1 MMRTSF
7 LSLILCGLAF
17 LLTGCMTSK
26 TDVTGLCGSCKPYY
40 VRGSMHYPQKHYEYD
55 EEGLASW
62 YGPGFHGK
70 PKPLGE
76 RYNQHEMTAAHKTL
90 PLPTIAKVTNLETGK
105 SVVVLIDDR
114 GPFVYKGRIIDLS
127 MEAAKR
133 LGTFAKGTARVRVQ
147 SLVEESKALADY
159 LARHGHHMHKDKLK
173 RTWLQIYEQE
183 IKKSKA
189 VGSHIPKACPVEQPI
204 VPPLK
209 EVSVKQQA
217 PVNASLK
224 QTKHLK
230 VKNTKKV
237 AGKPIALTDTI
248 LLKKTY
254 TNQND
259 AVQAVKKLNR
269 VAPAKSIKKL
279 GKKGR
284 YAWQVKVGPFK
295 SKQQQHQVQQLIT
308 QMESQ

>member
-1 MMRTSF
+1 MRASF
-7 LSLILCGLAF
+7 LLLLLCGLLPF
-17 LLTGCMTSK
+17 FLTGCMTSK

-105 SVVVLIDDR
+105 AVIVLIDDR

-133 LGTFAKGTARVRVQ
+133 LGTFAKGTTRVRVQ

-183 IKKSKA
+183 IKKNKA
-189 VGSHIPKACPVEQPI
+189 VGSHMPKACPVEQPLA
-204 VPPLK
+204 PPLK
-209 EVSVKQQA
+209 KLRFKKQ
-217 PVNASLK
+217 VLTNVSLK
-224 QTKHLK
+224 NKSQCQAS
-230 VKNTKKV
+230 NIKKAASQSTSV
-237 AGKPIALTDTI
+237 TDTLI
-248 LLKKTY
+248 LKKTY
-254 TNQND
+254 TSQND
-259 AVQAVKKLNR
+259 AIQAVKKLSR
-269 VAPAKSIKKL
+269 IAPAKSVKKL

-284 YAWQVKVGPFK
+284 YAWQIKVGPFK
-295 SKQQQHQVQQLIT
+295 SKLQQRQVQKLIT